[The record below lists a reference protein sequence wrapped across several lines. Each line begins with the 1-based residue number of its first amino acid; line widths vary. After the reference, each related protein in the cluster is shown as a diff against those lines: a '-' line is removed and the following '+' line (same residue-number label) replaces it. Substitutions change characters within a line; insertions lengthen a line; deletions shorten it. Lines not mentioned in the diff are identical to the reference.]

1 MTNSKLAIYGAI
13 AANVAIAAT
22 KLGVAGITGSS
33 AMLSEGIHSSVDT
46 FNGVLLLVGIRLSQ
60 RPATP
65 EHPFG
70 HGKELYFWTLIVAV
84 LIFGLGGGVS
94 FYEGVRH
101 IRDPQPLHDP
111 TWNYV
116 VLGAAAL
123 FEGISFA
130 IALRQFL
137 KQAGTEPFWE
147 AIHRSKDPTT
157 YTVLAED
164 SAALAGLAIAAL
176 GIWLSHRFDL
186 PVMDGAASL
195 LIGVLL
201 AVVATFLTWQSRDL
215 LIGEGIRPETARA
228 IRSIALAVPQVRD
241 VGRVLSMYVG
251 PDDALVT
258 MDLDFDEGTAAADA
272 ALAIAD
278 VERQVRKRFP
288 MIKRLF
294 IESGSAPL
302 LQRWSRPDA
311 IRSPSDP
318 TVTPE
323 SPSRAPA
330 FDAARN
336 RG

>member
-1 MTNSKLAIYGAI
+1 MTSSKLAICGAI

-22 KLGVAGITGSS
+22 KLVVAGITGSS
-33 AMLSEGIHSSVDT
+33 AMLSECIHSSVDT
-46 FNGVLLLVGIRLSQ
+46 FNGMLLLVGIRLSQ

-70 HGKELYFWTLIVAV
+70 HGKELYFWSLIVAV

-94 FYEGVRH
+94 FYEGVQH
-101 IRDPQPLHDP
+101 IRHPQPLHDP
-111 TWNYV
+111 TWNFV
-116 VLGAAAL
+116 VLGVAAL
-123 FEGISFA
+123 FESISFT

-137 KQAGTEPFWE
+137 RQAGAAPFWE
-147 AIHRSKDPTT
+147 AIRRSKDPTT

-164 SAALAGLAIAAL
+164 SAALVGLAIAAL
-176 GIWLSHRFDL
+176 GIWLSHRLDM
-186 PVMDGAASL
+186 PVLDGAASL
-195 LIGVLL
+195 LIGMLL
-201 AVVATFLTWQSRDL
+201 AAVATFLTWLSRDL

-228 IRSIALAVPQVRD
+228 IRTMALAVTGVKD
-241 VGRVLSMYVG
+241 VGRILSMYMG

-294 IESGSAPL
+294 IESGSAPFQ
-302 LQRWSRPDA
+302 QRWSRADA
-311 IRSPSDP
+311 IVGLTEQTAMPE
-318 TVTPE
+318 TPA
-323 SPSRAPA
+323 RAST
-330 FDAARN
+330 
-336 RG
+336 

>member
-1 MTNSKLAIYGAI
+1 
-13 AANVAIAAT
+13 
-22 KLGVAGITGSS
+22 
-33 AMLSEGIHSSVDT
+33 
-46 FNGVLLLVGIRLSQ
+46 
-60 RPATP
+60 
-65 EHPFG
+65 
-70 HGKELYFWTLIVAV
+70 
-84 LIFGLGGGVS
+84 
-94 FYEGVRH
+94 
-101 IRDPQPLHDP
+101 LHDP

-116 VLGAAAL
+116 VLGVAAL
-123 FEGISFA
+123 FEGISFG
-130 IALRQFL
+130 IALRQFRRL
-137 KQAGTEPFWE
+137 AGAEPFWE
-147 AIHRSKDPTT
+147 AISRSKDPTT

-164 SAALAGLAIAAL
+164 SAALVGLAIAAV
-176 GIWLSHRFDL
+176 GIWLSHRFDIPEL
-186 PVMDGAASL
+186 DGAASL

-241 VGRVLSMYVG
+241 VGRILSMYVG

-278 VERQVRKRFP
+278 VERRVRERFP

-311 IRSPSDP
+311 IRAPADSKGG
-318 TVTPE
+318 PE
-323 SPSRAPA
+323 SPARASWPS
-330 FDAARN
+330 
-336 RG
+336 